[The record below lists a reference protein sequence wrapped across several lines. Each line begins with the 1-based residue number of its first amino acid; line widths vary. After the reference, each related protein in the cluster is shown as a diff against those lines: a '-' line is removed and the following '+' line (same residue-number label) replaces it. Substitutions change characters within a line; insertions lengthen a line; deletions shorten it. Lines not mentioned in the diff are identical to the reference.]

1 MNGQKINKKMFFDLQ
16 IFEGLKREVSFISC
30 LVNEIIG
37 KNRLTITKNVSSCFS
52 QNVFSKGTRI
62 FFIQHS
68 NYLILQMKWTLNFH
82 SVFSSTHVEESKVSH
97 NNNNNN
103 DNNNIWVA
111 TRSIKK
117 MKLIKYSNFSQKLLA
132 SIWSNAQWAVFLLLT
147 TLHVLL

>member
-1 MNGQKINKKMFFDLQ
+1 
-16 IFEGLKREVSFISC
+16 
-30 LVNEIIG
+30 
-37 KNRLTITKNVSSCFS
+37 
-52 QNVFSKGTRI
+52 
-62 FFIQHS
+62 
-68 NYLILQMKWTLNFH
+68 MKWTLNFH

-111 TRSIKK
+111 TRSKK